1 MSGEIRDR
9 SRIIKNLARRPA
21 FLQISAYSHPIRTM
35 RNYSIRVALYVVVMR
50 VRNEPVAFIRATA
63 RTRAY
68 VGTRMRARAR
78 ARHGRPHTHR
88 KALNW
93 PRSCIIRASA
103 HIRKLPLVIVT
114 TRGPLLLL
122 LLPLL
127 AAPNQRGAFVRTC
140 ASVSL
145 SCNHARSQPRSRT

>member
-1 MSGEIRDR
+1 VSGDR
-9 SRIIKNLARRPA
+9 WGIIKNLARRPA
-21 FLQISAYSHPIRTM
+21 FLQISAYSHPIRNHAQLFNTS
-35 RNYSIRVALYVVVMR
+35 RVVRGRDACSKRAGRLYSCDRTHTRV
-50 VRNEPVAFIRATA
+50 
-63 RTRAY
+63 
-68 VGTRMRARAR
+68 RMRARAR

-127 AAPNQRGAFVRTC
+127 APNQRGAFMRTC